1 MPKTSFPDVH
11 RFKSSSPSE
20 KPFQPHGLPSTLFC
34 RLHTQTSAGTAVS
47 SSSTPSVYAS
57 RSQTGE
63 GRDWVTLDTKG
74 GRGLAKWL
82 RE

>member
-11 RFKSSSPSE
+11 RFKSSSLPE

-34 RLHTQTSAGTAVS
+34 RLHTQASAGTTVS
-47 SSSTPSVYAS
+47 SSFTPSVYAS

-63 GRDWVTLDTKG
+63 GRDWVTLATKG
-74 GRGLAKWL
+74 SGGLVKWL